1 MLHKARLHALITG
14 GSRGIGAAT
23 AVSFAQAGYA
33 VTILY
38 HQNTKMADS
47 LMDSLR
53 QNGHEAIAISVDIK
67 DYTSVRHAVQKANLQ
82 FGAVDVLVSNAGIA
96 SQQLFTDVLPEDF
109 KEMMDTHVTGLYNVT
124 QAVLPGM
131 ISRKTGSI
139 ITVSSIW
146 GITGASCEVPY
157 STAKA
162 AIIGFTRALAKE
174 VGPSHIT
181 VNCVAPGVIDT
192 DMNQNLTP
200 EDITDLC
207 DQTPLG
213 RIGTP
218 EEIAGVILFLASE
231 KASFITGQV
240 ISPNGG
246 LVI

>member
-1 MLHKARLHALITG
+1 MLHKARLHALISG

-23 AVSFAQAGYA
+23 AVCFAQAGYA

-38 HQNTKMADS
+38 HKNAKMADS
-47 LMDSLR
+47 LVDSLR
-53 QNGHEAIAISVDIK
+53 QSGHEAIAISVDIK
-67 DYTSVRHAVQKANLQ
+67 DFTSVRHAVQKANLQ

-96 SQQLFTDVLPEDF
+96 GQMLFTDVLPEDF
-109 KEMMDTHVTGLYNVT
+109 KEMMDTHVTGLYNIT
-124 QAVLPGM
+124 HAVLPGM

-139 ITVSSIW
+139 ITVSSVW

-192 DMNQNLTP
+192 DMNRNLTP
-200 EDITDLC
+200 QDITDIC

-231 KASFITGQV
+231 NASFITGQV